1 MAEAAVGC
9 ESVGHVFR
17 TPNGEARPVLDS
29 LNLAIE
35 AGEFVSLLGASGS
48 GKSTALRLIAGLIR
62 PERGS
67 IRIFGRLVARPRDDV
82 ALMFQRAALL
92 PWYDVLGNV
101 TFPAAYRNGSVTAHD
116 IGRARRL
123 LAMTG
128 LEGRDRAKPH
138 QLSGGMQ
145 QRLALCRALF
155 VSPRVVL
162 LDEPFSAL
170 DEQLRESLAV
180 EVGSVLQQQGCTAL
194 LVTHSV
200 TEAVL
205 LSDRVLVLGG
215 SPATIVAEERIVI
228 PRPRSVATLD
238 DERFMVHAKR
248 LRQVMRSLSQEL
260 RA

>member
-1 MAEAAVGC
+1 MAEVAVAC
-9 ESVGHVFR
+9 ESVSHVFR
-17 TPNGEARPVLDS
+17 PAKGEARPVLDS

-62 PERGS
+62 PERGA
-67 IRIFGRLVARPRDDV
+67 IRVFGQPVERPREDV
-82 ALMFQRAALL
+82 AMMFQRPALL
-92 PWYDVLGNV
+92 PWYDALSNV
-101 TFPAAYRNGSVTAHD
+101 TFPAAYRNGRVSAEDV
-116 IGRARRL
+116 GKARQL
-123 LAMTG
+123 MSMTG
-128 LEGRDRAKPH
+128 LEGRDRAKP
-138 QLSGGMQ
+138 QELSGGMQ

-155 VSPRVVL
+155 VSPRLVL

-180 EVGSVLQQQGCTAL
+180 EVGTVLQQQGCTAV

-215 SPATIVAEERIVI
+215 SPATIVAEERIDI
-228 PRPRSVATLD
+228 PRPRTLATLD
-238 DERFMVHAKR
+238 EERFASHARR
-248 LRQVMRSLSQEL
+248 LRRVVRSLGQEPK
-260 RA
+260 A